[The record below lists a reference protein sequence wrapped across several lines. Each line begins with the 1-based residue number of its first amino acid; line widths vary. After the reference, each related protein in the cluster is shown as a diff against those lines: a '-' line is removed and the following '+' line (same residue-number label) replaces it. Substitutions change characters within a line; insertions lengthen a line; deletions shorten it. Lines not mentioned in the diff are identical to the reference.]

1 MECFSPQDVKALIEK
16 VGIPIEDSEK
26 TINALVSQLNSILER
41 FRSGRRETRAEM
53 MEKLRESERIL
64 KRARKLID
72 PDRNLALVIAG
83 YFYAKKH
90 RKQHPGFPIQGII
103 EVDPET
109 GKKTLQ
115 RGTLYRSLYR
125 VEQLISHVD
134 EVLDWIKDFDA
145 PKGRARSAELWLIGK
160 ELPQL
165 FEWIFDR
172 PFPNSSTGPGSRFV
186 IAVLSKAGITL
197 RPGTIRVYRKR
208 MLKQHPGKI
217 THTYD

>member
-26 TINALVSQLNSILER
+26 AINALVSQLNSILER
-41 FRSGRRETRAEM
+41 FRLGRRETRAEM

-64 KRARKLID
+64 KRTRKLID
-72 PDRNLALVIAG
+72 PDRNPALVIAG

-115 RGTLYRSLYR
+115 RGTLSRSLYR
-125 VEQLISHVD
+125 VEQLISHVTRFSTGLRILTPLKA
-134 EVLDWIKDFDA
+134 VLDLPNCGSLGKNCLNCSNGYSIGHFQIPA
-145 PKGRARSAELWLIGK
+145 PAPAQGL
-160 ELPQL
+160 
-165 FEWIFDR
+165 
-172 PFPNSSTGPGSRFV
+172 
-186 IAVLSKAGITL
+186 
-197 RPGTIRVYRKR
+197 
-208 MLKQHPGKI
+208 
-217 THTYD
+217 